1 MKNKLNSRDIKRTS
15 RGFTIVEV
23 VIALTVIVIVSAAG
37 MMMVQSQIKSEQKI
51 AQTIE
56 ATNIAEN
63 AIECFRFAD
72 NNASPSLEAAFYD
85 AFCKTGYFQH
95 EDGRTNMPTSSDG
108 VSTYV
113 IYKNGLI
120 VTINFC
126 REKSVDGVV
135 TQAAKIDISA
145 ENTNGD
151 TILEKYTYTKQ

>member
-1 MKNKLNSRDIKRTS
+1 MRNKVNSRDKKRAS

-63 AIECFRFAD
+63 AIECFRFAK
-72 NNASPSLEAAFYD
+72 NNEGLDGFDTTFKDTFE
-85 AFCKTGYFQH
+85 KTGYTLVAVTEGKAYQ
-95 EDGRTNMPTSSDG
+95 
-108 VSTYV
+108 V
-113 IYKNGLI
+113 IDSGLI
-120 VTINFC
+120 VNIKITDNTIEIN
-126 REKSVDGVV
+126 
-135 TQAAKIDISA
+135 A

-151 TILEKYTYTKQ
+151 TILEEYTYTKQ